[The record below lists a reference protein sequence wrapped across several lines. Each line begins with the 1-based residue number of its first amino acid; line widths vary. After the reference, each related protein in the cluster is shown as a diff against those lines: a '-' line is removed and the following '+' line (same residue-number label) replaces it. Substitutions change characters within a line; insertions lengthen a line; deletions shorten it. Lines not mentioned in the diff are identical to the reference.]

1 MLSLLSLSRCPSL
14 HIVFLRIVRT
24 ACSLLSTYGST
35 SASSSKASCPSQ
47 KTAQALLLG
56 ECRVALGP
64 VLGGRLKEH
73 SLPYAPVLYREAIQD
88 MTFYSLL
95 HDCSMDWDSLHS
107 EAQYNDPFGTYP
119 VHLLLSHL
127 SHPMSEVREG
137 VLLGC
142 QKALSLIGI
151 TSHSLLAPPSS
162 SASSSSSAASSPSL
176 FGVEDPLCT
185 FIVHGSG
192 LLEMLSSRIAE
203 ETEPPL
209 RLLALQLMCR

>member
-24 ACSLLSTYGST
+24 ACSLLTTYGST
-35 SASSSKASCPSQ
+35 SASLSKASCPSQ
-47 KTAQALLLG
+47 KTAQALLQG

-95 HDCSMDWDSLHS
+95 RDCTVVRDSLHL

-151 TSHSLLAPPSS
+151 TSHSLSVP
-162 SASSSSSAASSPSL
+162 SSSSAAASSSSC
-176 FGVEDPLCT
+176 GVEDPLCT
-185 FIVHGSG
+185 FIVHGTG
-192 LLEMLSSRIAE
+192 LLEMLLSRIAE

>member
-24 ACSLLSTYGST
+24 VCTLLSTYGST
-35 SASSSKASCPSQ
+35 SASTSTSETSCTSQ
-47 KTAQALLLG
+47 KIAQALLLG
-56 ECRVALGP
+56 ECRVALHP
-64 VLGGRLKEH
+64 VLEGRFKEH

-88 MTFYSLL
+88 MTYYSLL
-95 HDCSMDWDSLHS
+95 HDCTRDRNSLHS
-107 EAQYNDPFGTYP
+107 EELYLDPFGTHP
-119 VHLLLSHL
+119 VHLLLSYL

-142 QKALSLIGI
+142 QRALSSIGVMS
-151 TSHSLLAPPSS
+151 TSLL
-162 SASSSSSAASSPSL
+162 SSSSSTSSSSSSSTS
-176 FGVEDPLCT
+176 VEDPLCT
-185 FIVHGSG
+185 FIVHGTS
-192 LLEMLSSRIAE
+192 LLETLLSRIAE

>member
-14 HIVFLRIVRT
+14 HIVFLRIART
-24 ACSLLSTYGST
+24 VCNLLSTYGSA
-35 SASSSKASCPSQ
+35 SASTSTSTSTSDTSCSSQ
-47 KTAQALLLG
+47 KIAQALLLG

-64 VLGGRLKEH
+64 VLEGRFKEH

-88 MTFYSLL
+88 MTYYSLL
-95 HDCSMDWDSLHS
+95 HDCLRDRNSLHS
-107 EAQYNDPFGTYP
+107 EELHLDPFGTYP
-119 VHLLLSHL
+119 VHLLLSYL

-142 QKALSLIGI
+142 QRALSLIGFMS
-151 TSHSLLAPPSS
+151 TSLQ
-162 SASSSSSAASSPSL
+162 SSSSSSSSSP
-176 FGVEDPLCT
+176 GVEDPLCT
-185 FIVHGSG
+185 FIVHGTS
-192 LLEMLSSRIAE
+192 LLETLLSRIAE

>member
-88 MTFYSLL
+88 MTFHSLL
-95 HDCSMDWDSLHS
+95 HDCSMDRDSLHL

-119 VHLLLSHL
+119 VHILLSHL

-142 QKALSLIGI
+142 QKALSLIGT
-151 TSHSLLAPPSS
+151 TSPSLSAPSSSS
-162 SASSSSSAASSPSL
+162 SASSR
-176 FGVEDPLCT
+176 GVEDPLCT
-185 FIVHGSG
+185 FIVHGTG
-192 LLEMLSSRIAE
+192 LLGMLLSRIAE

-209 RLLALQLMCR
+209 RLFALQLMCR